1 LFFKRA
7 IRLQAGKK
15 RYGIRSKKTLF
26 AGSRGLKQETGFI
39 GSEAL
44 KQKAVYV
51 NNEARK
57 QKTLFTDNVYKE
69 SKSYFLKGKP
79 EFTGVYRR
87 L

>member
-1 LFFKRA
+1 LFFKKA

-44 KQKAVYV
+44 KQKAVSV

-57 QKTLFTDNVYKE
+57 QKTALRCLVWETITKTNMG
-69 SKSYFLKGKP
+69 LK
-79 EFTGVYRR
+79 
-87 L
+87 